1 MRTTLAWVI
10 GVGGWIASVAVA
22 VKAQQ
27 VLWTTGLLQCRL
39 GSHDWKTHQV
49 VIHTEPAGAET
60 NGRDVLLAWGQCKRC
75 AHSKLIHI
83 LK

>member
-1 MRTTLAWVI
+1 MIVVLLLAL
-10 GVGGWIASVAVA
+10 ASAIY
-22 VKAQQ
+22 
-27 VLWTTGLLQCRL
+27 VLFWWDDPAIRRYHEAISLLQCRL